1 MPDAQ
6 LTLPDAAF
14 WNAVYTAKE
23 RAWDLDEQRSR
34 WDAKAPSFAHK
45 RSRSGYIDQL
55 IERLGLEPGDT
66 VFDMGCGSGTLSL
79 PLAQAGHQV
88 VSVDFSGGMLGELC
102 ALAQEEGVPC
112 ARFDGVGAPV
122 DAPRI
127 RTFQRAW
134 QDSWDDLPVA
144 DVAVSSRSLITNDLE
159 DAIGKL
165 EAHARKR
172 VAVTVSCGETPM
184 CDLRM
189 REVIGRPVDYVRLR
203 GKYLA
208 VLNFLL
214 ATGRMPTTAVIEHG
228 HRWHAPTREALV
240 EAAVSSVEVEN
251 DEERALLTAFVDEHL
266 VDDPGSGEVT
276 LDYQQRVRWAYVEWP
291 VER

>member
-23 RAWDLDEQRSR
+23 RAWDLSEQRSR

-112 ARFDGVGAPV
+112 TRFDGAGAPV

-251 DEERALLTAFVDEHL
+251 DEERALLTAFVDERL